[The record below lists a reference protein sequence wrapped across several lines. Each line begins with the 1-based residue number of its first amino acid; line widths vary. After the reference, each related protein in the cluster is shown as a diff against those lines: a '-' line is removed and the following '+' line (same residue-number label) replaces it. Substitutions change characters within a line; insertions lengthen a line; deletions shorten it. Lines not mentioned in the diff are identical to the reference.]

1 MSLVCACDCQLTK
14 DLSALHSR
22 HTRQTHVAE
31 ALWNTVTKLA
41 PKVVHLIYAF
51 DMYFHIQCVKVDANV
66 HCPFV
71 VKKC

>member
-14 DLSALHSR
+14 DLSALQSR
-22 HTRQTHVAE
+22 HSQQTHVAE

-51 DMYFHIQCVKVDANV
+51 DVKLYISTYNV
-66 HCPFV
+66 
-71 VKKC
+71 